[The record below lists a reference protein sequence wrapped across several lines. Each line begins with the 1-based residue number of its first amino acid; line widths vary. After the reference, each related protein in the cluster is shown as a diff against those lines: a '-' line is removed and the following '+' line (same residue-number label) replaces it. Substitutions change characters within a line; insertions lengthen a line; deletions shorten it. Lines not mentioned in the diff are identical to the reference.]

1 MTQGMTRHE
10 AEQLFADM
18 GTALGNGDLATYYA
32 LGEKAV
38 AASQEGTVAAR
49 LRKSG
54 MTRRYLDA
62 MRRMAVRSY
71 EPEQI
76 IARSAFFTSL
86 AKRRVPTDAEYRE
99 LAHQL
104 APLAEL
110 SEHDCMMF
118 AGLLNTFLPTGQN
131 DSLFQAIAH
140 ASEWGACGCP
150 TIRLTEKQAAAFA
163 FSDLGEAELR
173 EWRMPWPAFV
183 VLVPPGI
190 FGADFQIDRICIHQL
205 KTDEKLPPDAPPGA
219 TTRDGLL
226 TMRVDNGIV
235 NLWSH
240 DRTVEKLYEQPSTHK
255 DASSTNPYFVASYP
269 VELTSSDERVLKLCA
284 RIVLNTVVEASVPSA
299 LKPARVVKQRK
310 RGKRGKRR
318 NKVVESKSHYEL
330 DREIKIDVTRYVR
343 DFASNDSNR
352 VYKCRWVV
360 RGHRR
365 HQACGK
371 GWKERKWVYI
381 EPHAKGR
388 HDLPMS
394 HRVHTIEE
402 ADGGSGEA

>member
-1 MTQGMTRHE
+1 MTGMTRAE
-10 AEQLFADM
+10 AERVFTDM
-18 GTALGNGDLATYYA
+18 GTALGRGDVATYYA

-38 AASQEGTVAAR
+38 AAAKAGTVTGR
-49 LRKSG
+49 LRDAG

-62 MRRMAVRSY
+62 VRVMALRDY
-71 EPEQI
+71 HPEEIVEQ
-76 IARSAFFTSL
+76 SAFL
-86 AKRRVPTDAEYRE
+86 AAIRSGKGPTDGEYRE
-99 LAHQL
+99 FAHQL
-104 APLAEL
+104 TLLAEL
-110 SEHDCMMF
+110 SDHDCMLLS
-118 AGLLNTFLPTGQN
+118 GLLNSFLGDGPN
-131 DSLFQAIAH
+131 DSMYHCIGH
-140 ASEWGACGCP
+140 AAEWGACGCP
-150 TIRLTEKQAAAFA
+150 TIRLTERQAAAFA
-163 FSDLGEAELR
+163 FSDLGEAEIR
-173 EWRMPWPAFV
+173 EWRPPWPAFV
-183 VLVPPGI
+183 ILIPPGI
-190 FGADFQIDRICIHQL
+190 FGPEFQIDRICLHQL
-205 KTDEKLPPDAPPGA
+205 KTSEKLPPDAPPSA
-219 TTRDGLL
+219 ITRDGLL
-226 TMRVDNGIV
+226 TMRVDNGRF

-240 DRTVEKLYEQPSTHK
+240 DRTVEKLYQQPSNHK
-255 DASSTNPYFVASYP
+255 DATSSNAYFAASYP
-269 VELTSSDERVLKLCA
+269 LQLSGGEERVLKLCA
-284 RIVLNTVVEASVPSA
+284 RILLNTVVEASVPSA

-352 VYKCRWVV
+352 IYKCRWVV

-381 EPHAKGR
+381 EPHTKGR

-394 HRVHTIEE
+394 QRVHTIEE